1 MENMLTIQAKF
12 DEYRKYTGLVEQF
25 AKAQKGEVDA
35 QKEKLG
41 NQEREF
47 DSKEQRV
54 AILDDELARSKQQIE
69 H

>member
-25 AKAQKGEVDA
+25 AKAQKTEVDN

-41 NQEREF
+41 NHENDVE
-47 DSKEQRV
+47 SKEHKI
-54 AILDDELARSKQQIE
+54 AILEDELAR
-69 H
+69 